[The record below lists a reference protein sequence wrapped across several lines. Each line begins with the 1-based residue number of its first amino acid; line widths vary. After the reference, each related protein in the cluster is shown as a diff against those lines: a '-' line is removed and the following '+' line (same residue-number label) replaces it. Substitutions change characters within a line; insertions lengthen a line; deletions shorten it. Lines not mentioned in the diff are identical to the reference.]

1 MKTQIL
7 SANSPNVI
15 ILILEVLRDGGLV
28 AFPTDTIYG
37 VGTLAFDGKAVKSI
51 YAAKDRPIEKAVPIL
66 LGEAEDLDKVAS
78 DVPSMARR
86 LSSRFWPGALT
97 LVVPKKTTLP
107 ESVSSTGTVGVRVPD
122 NRTARAL
129 LRSAGPMAVTSA
141 NISGGSSPRT
151 AEEVYAQLNGRI
163 ELILNGGRTP
173 GGIASTVVDCTKTE
187 PVILRAGPIS
197 LEDIKA
203 ALA

>member
-1 MKTQIL
+1 MKTRIL
-7 SANSPNVI
+7 SANSPNAIV
-15 ILILEVLRDGGLV
+15 LILEVLRDGGLV

-37 VGTLAFDGKAVKSI
+37 IGTLAFDGKAVKSI

-66 LGEAEDLDKVAS
+66 LGESDDLDKVAS
-78 DVPSMARR
+78 DIPSMARR
-86 LSSRFWPGALT
+86 LTTRFWPGALT
-97 LVVPKKTTLP
+97 LVVPKKPTIP
-107 ESVSSTGTVGVRVPD
+107 EAVSSTDTVGVRVPD
-122 NRTARAL
+122 NRIARAL

-141 NISGGSSPRT
+141 NISSGSSPRT